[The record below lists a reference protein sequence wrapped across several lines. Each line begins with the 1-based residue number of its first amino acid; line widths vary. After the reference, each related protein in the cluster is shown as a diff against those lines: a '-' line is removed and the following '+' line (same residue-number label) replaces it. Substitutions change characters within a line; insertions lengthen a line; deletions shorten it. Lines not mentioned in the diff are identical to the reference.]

1 MNELYFVGMDIIEET
16 KTLVDF
22 TTSICTDGM
31 TESEL
36 RAYKMGV
43 ANALSALEATLD
55 AEHGTFVIN
64 IKGMEIQEEFDITD
78 LEHYLLS
85 I

>member
-1 MNELYFVGMDIIEET
+1 MKELYFVGMDIIEET
-16 KTLVDF
+16 KMLVDF

-31 TESEL
+31 NENEL
-36 RAYKMGV
+36 KAYKMGV
-43 ANALSALEATLD
+43 ANTLSALKEVLASAD
-55 AEHGTFVIN
+55 GNFVVNIN
-64 IKGMEIQEEFDITD
+64 GMEMQEEFDIAD

>member
-16 KTLVDF
+16 KMLVDF

-31 TESEL
+31 TENEL
-36 RAYKMGV
+36 KAYKLGV
-43 ANALSALEATLD
+43 ANTMSALREVLSSAGKELVV
-55 AEHGTFVIN
+55 HIN
-64 IKGMEIQEEFDITD
+64 GIEIQEEFDVVD
-78 LEHYLLS
+78 LENYMNN

>member
-1 MNELYFVGMDIIEET
+1 MKELYFVGMDIIEET

-31 TESEL
+31 NENEL
-36 RAYKMGV
+36 KAYKMGV
-43 ANALSALEATLD
+43 ANTLSALDATLD
-55 AEHGTFVIN
+55 SADRAFVVNIN
-64 IKGMEIQEEFDITD
+64 GMEIQEEFDIAD